1 MCHVKARPIRI
12 YTICLTIVLLMMSTI
27 GHGQE
32 NRVVKE
38 LVTLGTAKIHSKN
51 LSEAK
56 QNAVEDALVN
66 AVGRVVLEML
76 TAETVSRRF
85 QLINDN
91 VFKKK
96 ANFVLNYRVL
106 TESVSGNTIRSLVQ
120 VDVAADRVNQE
131 LSRLGVALS
140 GAVYPRILFMMA
152 EKNVTDD
159 KFTFWWG
166 DRPVAGRT
174 ISETAM
180 VESLRSSGC
189 TIIDTPELN
198 SPLGLAVN
206 TSDEQLLAIAK
217 KLGAEVL
224 ITGTGMATE
233 APNTMGGTIRAF
245 EAVVTAKAFNVRT
258 GDPIGNTYQSSV
270 ASGQDVAAGGTEA
283 LSKAGAMGGDQ
294 IARQVVVAWQKE
306 QEKGT
311 VLEVTV
317 QGTGGHIA
325 SLVRLRTA
333 ITSISG
339 VRELKMKTM
348 STDQAV
354 MAVSYQGSSR
364 SLADALLL
372 KTFSGFGIDIYDVTP
387 EAIAIRLVHQ

>member
-1 MCHVKARPIRI
+1 MSHVKARPIPI
-12 YTICLTIVLLMMSTI
+12 QTICLTIALVMMATI

-32 NRVVKE
+32 DPGVKE
-38 LVTLGTAKIHSKN
+38 LVALGTAKIRSQN

-66 AVGRVVLEML
+66 AVGQVVMEML

-85 QLINDN
+85 QLIDDN
-91 VFKKK
+91 VFKKQ

-106 TESVSGNTIRSLVQ
+106 TESVSGNAVRSLVQ

-140 GAVYPRILFMMA
+140 GAVYPRILFMIA

-159 KFTFWWG
+159 TFTFWWG

-174 ISETAM
+174 ISEAAM
-180 VESLRSSGC
+180 VESLQSSGC
-189 TIIDTPELN
+189 TTIDPPELN
-198 SPLGLAVN
+198 SLLGLAVN
-206 TSDEQLLAIAK
+206 TPDAQLLAIAK
-217 KLGAEVL
+217 QLGAEVL

-245 EAVVTAKAFNVRT
+245 EAVVTAKALNVRT
-258 GDPIGNTYQSSV
+258 GEVICNTYQSSV
-270 ASGQDVAAGGTEA
+270 ASSQDVAAGGSEA
-283 LSKAGAMGGDQ
+283 LSKAGAMAGDHL
-294 IARQVVVAWQKE
+294 ARQVMVAWQKD
-306 QEKGT
+306 QEKGA

-317 QGTGGHIA
+317 EGTGGHIA
-325 SLVRLRTA
+325 SLVRLRTE

-348 STDQAV
+348 STDKAV

-372 KTFSGFGIDIYDVTP
+372 KTFTGFGIDIYEVTP
-387 EAIAIRLVHQ
+387 EAIGIRLVHK